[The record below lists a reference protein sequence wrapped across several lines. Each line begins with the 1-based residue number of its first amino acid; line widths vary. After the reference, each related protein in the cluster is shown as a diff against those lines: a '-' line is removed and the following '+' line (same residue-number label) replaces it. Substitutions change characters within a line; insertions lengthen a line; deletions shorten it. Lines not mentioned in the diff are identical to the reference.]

1 MTAAVVKPVYLD
13 HNATTPVDPD
23 VLKAMLPYLGDEFG
37 NPSSAHAPGR
47 RARDAVEAA
56 RAEVASLIGAAPDE
70 ILFVSGGTEASNIAI
85 RGIAAERPG
94 GAIVTTAIEHPATE
108 ACCAFLEAQGR
119 KVTRVAPNSDAR
131 VDPEKFIAAIDKD
144 TALATIIHA
153 QNETGTLQPV
163 AEISAAAR
171 TRGATIHADAAQSVG
186 KIEIDVG
193 ELGVDLLSIAGH
205 KLYAPKG
212 IGALYIR
219 RGIDLPPLL
228 LGAGQEHG
236 RRPGTENV
244 AFIVAL
250 GEACRIA
257 KAHLQ
262 GGLHELQ
269 NLADELTARLE
280 HEIPGIRLVGH
291 HVQRLP
297 NTLNVLFPGVSGRRL
312 LECCPGVLASN
323 GSACHADS
331 EDPSAI
337 LTALGIPADEALGS
351 VRLSLGRHTSR
362 TDIEIAASLLVA
374 AWQALASAGRSIP
387 RAPDK
392 TFTPTARELSP

>member
-1 MTAAVVKPVYLD
+1 MTSIVTKPVYLD

-37 NPSSAHAPGR
+37 NPSSAHALGR
-47 RARDAVEAA
+47 RARDAIETG
-56 RAEVASLIGAAPDE
+56 RAEVASLIGARPDE
-70 ILFVSGGTEASNIAI
+70 ILFTSGGTESSNIAI
-85 RGIAAERPG
+85 RGAASHPARN
-94 GAIVTTAIEHPATE
+94 AIVTTTIEHPATE
-108 ACCAFLEAQGR
+108 ACCAFLESNGHQ
-119 KVTRVAPNSDAR
+119 VTRIAPNADAR
-131 VDPEKFIAAIDKD
+131 VDPEKFIAAIDSD

-163 AEISAAAR
+163 AEISVGAR
-171 TRGATIHADAAQSVG
+171 KRGATVHADAAQSLG
-186 KIEIDVG
+186 KIPVNVD
-193 ELGVDLLSIAGH
+193 ELGIDLLSIAGH

-257 KAHLQ
+257 RIHLQ
-262 GGLHELQ
+262 KATYELR
-269 NLADELTARLE
+269 NLADEFYARLE
-280 HEIPGIRLVGH
+280 REIPGIRLVGDPAR
-291 HVQRLP
+291 RLP

-312 LECCPGVLASN
+312 LECCPEILASN

-331 EDPSAI
+331 EEPSAI
-337 LTALGIPADEALGS
+337 LTALGIPAREALGS

-362 TDIEIAASLLVA
+362 ADIEIAASFLIA
-374 AWQALASAGRSIP
+374 AWRALASGASIP

-392 TFTPTARELSP
+392 PFTQQPVS